1 MLLRMTPRRLHRPR
15 RAVVSLLTTGEAATR
30 LHVTDE
36 TVRRWI
42 AAGKIPAITLPS
54 GQFRIP
60 CGVVDDILAG
70 TVPVGGDAS

>member
-1 MLLRMTPRRLHRPR
+1 MTQAIP
-15 RAVVSLLTTGEAATR
+15 LLTTGEAALR

-54 GQFRIP
+54 GQFRIKEA
-60 CGVVDDILAG
+60 DIDAILAG
-70 TVPVGGDAS
+70 DQ